1 MSRSTI
7 LLAFAALLLISSP
20 LLIRGQDEYGDEDL
34 DAALDAGAGTDDVA
48 VITVANWET
57 VVASSKFAL
66 IEFYA
71 PWCGHCKTLAPHY
84 VKAAAALKKT
94 APHVV
99 IGKVDATVEAALGTR
114 FKVSGYPTL
123 KWFVDGVEASD
134 YNGGRDAEGLIK
146 WVSKK
151 TGPPA
156 LTVSEV
162 DELEAMEDK
171 SEVTVLGYFS
181 AFEGP
186 EYEAFTSVA
195 AKSEDVLFGQTTD
208 KAVAAAAGITAA
220 PGLAVVK
227 NFPGEA
233 REVASFDGK
242 MTADGVKVFVLGE
255 KLPLTLEFSQAN
267 SEKIFNSGISKQMI
281 LVGAA
286 DLFEPSSEV
295 FSAYKVAAKK
305 FKGQLV
311 FVTVNNEATEAE
323 PVIKFFDLKEA
334 AGAALVGFVA
344 DKNSKFRAPLPL
356 TVDSVTSFGQS
367 LIDGTLVQ
375 EYKSAAVLPHP
386 EDKDGHVQIV
396 VGKSVDSIVF
406 DKTKDVLLEV
416 YAPWYRQRGDRHDGR
431 HRERAPLI
439 EAKGYPSLIFFPAGE
454 DTTPVVFD
462 GKERSLAALTKF
474 IKKSATIDYELAKKE
489 ADAAA
494 PPPSGKD
501 EL

>member
-181 AFEGP
+181 AFE
-186 EYEAFTSVA
+186 
-195 AKSEDVLFGQTTD
+195 
-208 KAVAAAAGITAA
+208 
-220 PGLAVVK
+220 
-227 NFPGEA
+227 
-233 REVASFDGK
+233 
-242 MTADGVKVFVLGE
+242 
-255 KLPLTLEFSQAN
+255 
-267 SEKIFNSGISKQMI
+267 MI
-281 LVGAA
+281 LVGPA

-295 FSAYKVAAKK
+295 FSAFKVAAKK

-334 AGAALVGFVA
+334 AGAA
-344 DKNSKFRAPLPL
+344 
-356 TVDSVTSFGQS
+356 
-367 LIDGTLVQ
+367 
-375 EYKSAAVLPHP
+375 
-386 EDKDGHVQIV
+386 IV

-416 YAPWYRQRGDRHDGR
+416 YAPWCGHCKKLTPIFQKLATRFSKIDSVVIAMMDGTENE
-431 HRERAPLI
+431 HPLI